1 MCRVI
6 LSIENQVTPKGSHC
20 PYWDFPGPLR
30 ETSLDLFDF
39 VRNALDPSGRFIIF
53 ANFGLELNS
62 RRKARVVDKRSTVSF
77 GELGSKARENADLI
91 DSKLY
96 TLHERAAFQA
106 APRRLIF

>member
-6 LSIENQVTPKGSHC
+6 LPIENQVTPKILIVRIG
-20 PYWDFPGPLR
+20 DFQDLGEP
-30 ETSLDLFDF
+30 SLHLFDF

-62 RRKARVVDKRSTVSF
+62 RRKARVVDKRSTVSC